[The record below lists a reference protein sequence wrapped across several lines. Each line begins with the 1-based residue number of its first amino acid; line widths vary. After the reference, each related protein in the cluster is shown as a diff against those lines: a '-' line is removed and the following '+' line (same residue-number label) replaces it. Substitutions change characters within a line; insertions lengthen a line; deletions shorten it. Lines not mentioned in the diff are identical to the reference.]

1 MGVGWWWG
9 GGRWGG
15 GSVGGV
21 GWRGG
26 WCPGS
31 VVGGG
36 GRCTRLAGVYGSFRA
51 PSAIRYLAGSM
62 TKGLVMSPEIE
73 AFVER
78 VVDKVVEM
86 SLDVGQCPAD
96 WVASIDGI
104 RSALADH
111 AAAVRT

>member
-1 MGVGWWWG
+1 
-9 GGRWGG
+9 
-15 GSVGGV
+15 
-21 GWRGG
+21 
-26 WCPGS
+26 
-31 VVGGG
+31 
-36 GRCTRLAGVYGSFRA
+36 
-51 PSAIRYLAGSM
+51 
-62 TKGLVMSPEIE
+62 MSPEIE
-73 AFVER
+73 VFVER

>member
-1 MGVGWWWG
+1 MVAGWWSGGWWRGWWG
-9 GGRWGG
+9 GVARW
-15 GSVGGV
+15 
-21 GWRGG
+21 
-26 WCPGS
+26 
-31 VVGGG
+31 VVV
-36 GRCTRLAGVYGSFRA
+36 AGVPGWPVFCGSFRA